1 MEVREVTDATDVT
14 EMMKVTDFMVV
25 KGIGS

>member
-1 MEVREVTDATDVT
+1 MEVRQVTDATEVT

-25 KGIGS
+25 RGIGS

>member
-14 EMMKVTDFMVV
+14 EIMKMTDFMVV
-25 KGIGS
+25 RGIGS

>member
-1 MEVREVTDATDVT
+1 LEVREVTDATDVT
-14 EMMKVTDFMVV
+14 EIMKMTDFMVV